1 MLAEPTPRTTV
12 ENIGY
17 FVMNGATQENGNLM
31 LKGPNSPMACRL
43 QDIKVKSQND
53 KGWGFQSCWDLI
65 VRREERVMKHFFR
78 S

>member
-1 MLAEPTPRTTV
+1 MLAEPTPRIAV

-43 QDIKVKSQND
+43 QILEVKSQNNE
-53 KGWGFQSCWDLI
+53 G
-65 VRREERVMKHFFR
+65 
-78 S
+78 